1 MVPGVFSLTEGAPGE
16 TVAFQHT
23 IAGPVEFS
31 GIGLHSAVPGRMRLL
46 PASANRGIVFRRT
59 DLDDFEVPASW
70 KHIARVSYATSLM
83 RKSVLI
89 STTEHVLSALV
100 GLEIDNVIIEI
111 DALEVPIL
119 DGSSQPFVELLRK
132 VGRKRQRAARM
143 CLRIRES
150 IEIVD
155 GPKRIAVFPDT
166 RFRITSHVNFRHPLV
181 GHQSLDI
188 EISPES
194 YAREI
199 APARTFG
206 FVDQLPKMKE
216 MGLIRGGSLANAV
229 VFDSTAVMNPE
240 GLRYEDECCRHKI
253 LDLMGDLALMGR
265 PLLGHVVAEQ
275 AGHAMHTA
283 LVLRLMQ
290 DETLCET
297 VNTEEVSG
305 AQIGGEEMGVAV
317 GSGAE

>member
-1 MVPGVFSLTEGAPGE
+1 
-16 TVAFQHT
+16 
-23 IAGPVEFS
+23 
-31 GIGLHSAVPGRMRLL
+31 
-46 PASANRGIVFRRT
+46 
-59 DLDDFEVPASW
+59 
-70 KHIARVSYATSLM
+70 
-83 RKSVLI
+83 
-89 STTEHVLSALV
+89 
-100 GLEIDNVIIEI
+100 
-111 DALEVPIL
+111 
-119 DGSSQPFVELLRK
+119 
-132 VGRKRQRAARM
+132 
-143 CLRIRES
+143 
-150 IEIVD
+150 
-155 GPKRIAVFPDT
+155 
-166 RFRITSHVNFRHPLV
+166 V